1 VTKYLEFK
9 LIIRIFHNF
18 VNYPYTKTSIWKI
31 ISIVLPMIH
40 DIINSTQNDNFILSL
55 FDGQQTL
62 APSPKIEGEMNE
74 EFR

>member
-1 VTKYLEFK
+1 MS
-9 LIIRIFHNF
+9 II
-18 VNYPYTKTSIWKI
+18 PYTKTNIWKI

-55 FDGQQTL
+55 FNGQQTL

-74 EFR
+74 GFR

>member
-1 VTKYLEFK
+1 
-9 LIIRIFHNF
+9 
-18 VNYPYTKTSIWKI
+18 
-31 ISIVLPMIH
+31 MIH